1 MVFEHWEGKS
11 LSKGFSSFGW
21 YMLRCIKS
29 IIHVTLMM
37 NVGSRSQNYLS
48 CFLKLGV
55 SYMLS
60 KDRL

>member
-11 LSKGFSSFGW
+11 SWKAFYFFRW

-37 NVGSRSQNYLS
+37 NVGSGSQNYLS

-60 KDRL
+60 KDKL